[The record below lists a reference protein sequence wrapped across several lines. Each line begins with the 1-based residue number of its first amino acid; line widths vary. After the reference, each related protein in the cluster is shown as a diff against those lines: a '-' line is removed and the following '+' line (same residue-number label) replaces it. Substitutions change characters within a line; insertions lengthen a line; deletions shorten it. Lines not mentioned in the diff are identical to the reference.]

1 MDAIYTV
8 CKGIYGMHKIFNVYG
23 HEVVNNF
30 NHVHYI

>member
-1 MDAIYTV
+1 MLYTLCAKV
-8 CKGIYGMHKIFNVYG
+8 YGMHKIFNVYG